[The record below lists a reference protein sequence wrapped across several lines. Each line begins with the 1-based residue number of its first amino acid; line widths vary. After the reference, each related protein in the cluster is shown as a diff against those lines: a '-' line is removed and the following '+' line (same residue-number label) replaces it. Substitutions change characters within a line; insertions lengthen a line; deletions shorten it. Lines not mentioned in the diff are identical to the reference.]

1 MQTEND
7 DYLLL
12 GEIAPVRNAEEA
24 KKKRQRWVLKLLY
37 FVQTG
42 AAAGLVK
49 FLPVFFAKRL
59 DLSATEIGI
68 TLVVGNVAN
77 FVGGVFW
84 GRLADV
90 TGRYKMT
97 MVVTNAAS
105 VFFNFCLLANSVT
118 NTFWLFLCDFVLA
131 SFFGSCWGTLVDAV
145 AVIGSDAGSSY
156 GKLRLWAAIGWGT
169 LSLATG
175 YLIDLTDIG
184 IIFATFGVGMAI
196 AVILVML
203 FFSDPEKLKQRQ
215 KQQPSPDAEN
225 FDLVVKEADLEDSTT
240 FANNEPTAEAPR
252 SSGAELR
259 AILCRTEV
267 ALLLTNLFV
276 QGVLVAFV
284 ESFLY
289 VYLAQV
295 YKVPGF
301 FMGLCTCVAAA
312 FECPVFFYSEEL
324 LKTLGIKGVLTLAQF
339 LYAVRVWA
347 YTYIPNNSSASGYWL
362 FLLTEP
368 LHAFVFA
375 AMWSAAVEYSRL
387 LAPSEHQGTMQA
399 LVRGLYY
406 FIGNGVGSVLGGLII
421 DSKGGG
427 AAGFHL
433 MYRFGGTAMAIWSVT
448 WHLLMCLDAS
458 CYGRKNKGPSPTTRG
473 EGVGSRNE
481 GTSREILVVG
491 SCVRE
496 VVSPLGSSI
505 TPTHSAE
512 GRE

>member
-156 GKLRLWAAIGWGT
+156 GKLRCACG
-169 LSLATG
+169 
-175 YLIDLTDIG
+175 
-184 IIFATFGVGMAI
+184 
-196 AVILVML
+196 
-203 FFSDPEKLKQRQ
+203 
-215 KQQPSPDAEN
+215 
-225 FDLVVKEADLEDSTT
+225 
-240 FANNEPTAEAPR
+240 
-252 SSGAELR
+252 
-259 AILCRTEV
+259 
-267 ALLLTNLFV
+267 
-276 QGVLVAFV
+276 
-284 ESFLY
+284 
-289 VYLAQV
+289 
-295 YKVPGF
+295 
-301 FMGLCTCVAAA
+301 
-312 FECPVFFYSEEL
+312 
-324 LKTLGIKGVLTLAQF
+324 
-339 LYAVRVWA
+339 
-347 YTYIPNNSSASGYWL
+347 
-362 FLLTEP
+362 
-368 LHAFVFA
+368 
-375 AMWSAAVEYSRL
+375 
-387 LAPSEHQGTMQA
+387 
-399 LVRGLYY
+399 
-406 FIGNGVGSVLGGLII
+406 
-421 DSKGGG
+421 
-427 AAGFHL
+427 
-433 MYRFGGTAMAIWSVT
+433 
-448 WHLLMCLDAS
+448 
-458 CYGRKNKGPSPTTRG
+458 
-473 EGVGSRNE
+473 
-481 GTSREILVVG
+481 
-491 SCVRE
+491 
-496 VVSPLGSSI
+496 
-505 TPTHSAE
+505 
-512 GRE
+512 